1 MTGAARYVGARV
13 PRVEDHRLLTGRG
26 TYVADVFRPGMLHC
40 AFVRSPLARA
50 TIGAIDTTEALS
62 LPGVVAVH
70 LAADLAAH
78 AHPIRYAGED
88 PTSAAVPP
96 LLAADEVRFVGDPV
110 ALVVAEDRYVAE
122 DAAGLVGVEYE
133 PLAPVVGLTEA
144 LTAENIV
151 HPVRADNSG
160 NSGNSNNIALRVTP
174 RPLEDVDEA
183 FAGAAHV
190 VRATIHEHAHAPVP
204 LETRGLVAQW
214 SAGELTV
221 WASSQAAHEAR
232 SVAAQLLGLPE
243 HQVRVI
249 VRDTGGGFGL
259 KVAPVREELCVLVAA
274 RRSPAALS
282 WIEDRTEN
290 LTAGG
295 QARHERGEVALGFTA
310 DHTLACA
317 TLRHV
322 QDNGAYPTSGSV
334 RTGPAAGMMFP
345 GPYRLPLSRF
355 EHTSVFTNTAGRV
368 AYRGP
373 WAFETLAR
381 ETTLDI
387 AARRMG
393 VDPVE
398 LRRRNLLRLDEL
410 PVTNAHGMP
419 YSHMT
424 PAETYEKALE
434 ILNVEEFR
442 RMQAAARLQGRH
454 LGMGTSTYC
463 EPTSPGVGHHGSEG
477 AVLRIDPSGTVTVLV
492 AGGSA
497 GNSLETAAVQLTA
510 DALGMRIED
519 VRTIQGDT
527 ALTPFGAGTGGSRS
541 GSMLAGAIGTTAAAL
556 RARLLA
562 VAAHVLE
569 ASVDDL
575 DLADSRVS
583 VRGAPGVALSVAEIA
598 EIAHHHPE
606 RLPAG
611 LSPGLEE
618 SGRYRAES
626 PVIWS
631 NAAHVCTCEVDVRTG
646 QVTLLRYIVAEDCG
660 KVVNP
665 AVVEG
670 QIAGGVVQGIG
681 GVLLEHL
688 AYDADGTPRA
698 TTFMDYLLP
707 TTTDVSMIEYGHVE
721 SPAPGP
727 GGIKGVGEGGAIG
740 APPAVVNA
748 VADALAPFGAE
759 ITRLPLT
766 PEAVLDLVETG
777 ERVATP

>member
-13 PRVEDHRLLTGRG
+13 PRVEDGRLLTGRG
-26 TYVADVFRPGMLHC
+26 TYVADVSRPGMLHC

-50 TIGAIDTTEALS
+50 AIGAIDTAEARA

-70 LAADLAAH
+70 LADDLTPDAR
-78 AHPIRYAGED
+78 PIRYTGEH
-88 PTSAAVPP
+88 PASAAVPP
-96 LLAADEVRFVGDPV
+96 LLAGDEVRFVGDPV

-122 DAAGLVGVEYE
+122 DAAGLVEVEYD
-133 PLAPVVGLTEA
+133 PLPPVVGLTEA
-144 LTAENIV
+144 LAAENLV
-151 HPVRADNSG
+151 FPDRADNIS
-160 NSGNSNNIALRVTP
+160 LRVTP
-174 RPLEDVDEA
+174 RPLADLDGD
-183 FAGAAHV
+183 FAAAAHV
-190 VRATIHEHAHAPVP
+190 VRVTIEEHAHAPVP
-204 LETRGLVAQW
+204 LETRGLVAEW

-232 SVAAQLLGLPE
+232 SIAAQLLGLPE
-243 HQVRVI
+243 HRVRVI

-259 KVAPVREELCVLVAA
+259 KVAPIREELCVLVAA
-274 RRSPAALS
+274 RRSRAALC
-282 WIEDRTEN
+282 WIEDRIEN

-310 DHTLACA
+310 DHALACA

-322 QDNGAYPTSGSV
+322 QDNGSYPTPGSV

-393 VDPVE
+393 VDPIE
-398 LRRRNLLRLDEL
+398 LRRANLLRLDEL
-410 PVTNAHGMP
+410 PVTNPHGMP

-424 PAETYEKALE
+424 PAETFDTALD
-434 ILNVEEFR
+434 ILDVDEFR
-442 RMQAAARLQGRH
+442 RLQGAARLQGRH
-454 LGMGTSTYC
+454 LGVGTSAYS
-463 EPTSPGVGHHGSEG
+463 EPTSSGTGHHGSEG

-497 GNSLETAAVQLTA
+497 GNSLETTAVQLAA

-562 VAAHVLE
+562 IAAHVLE
-569 ASVDDL
+569 ASEADL

-583 VRGAPGVALSVAEIA
+583 VRGTPGAGLSVAELA

-611 LSPGLEE
+611 VSPGLEE
-618 SGRYRAES
+618 AGRYRAEA

-660 KVVNP
+660 RVINP

-688 AYDADGTPRA
+688 AYDRDGTPRA

-707 TTTDVSMIEYGHVE
+707 TATDVPVIEHGHVE

-766 PEAVLDLVETG
+766 PESVLDIVDAA
-777 ERVATP
+777 ERVTTS